1 MLQSLNSQ
9 RKFFTSDLAVGLLS
23 VLSSFQFSGKGDII
37 SCDYSDVQNI
47 PQANASLRVQTHGEI
62 HSVAWSELVV
72 VLRAYPSFRQ
82 EFITHLELAYN
93 LGIVKEVSSTRS
105 VADDCQA

>member
-1 MLQSLNSQ
+1 MA
-9 RKFFTSDLAVGLLS
+9 TGLLS
-23 VLSSFQFSGKGDII
+23 VFFFQFSGKGDII
-37 SCDYSDVQNI
+37 SCDHSAVQNI

-93 LGIVKEVSSTRS
+93 LGIVKEVSSARS
-105 VADDCQA
+105 MADDCQS

>member
-1 MLQSLNSQ
+1 M
-9 RKFFTSDLAVGLLS
+9 AVGLLS